1 MAASPGRLTVARVLL
16 VDLERAWRGGQEQ
29 ALLLMTGLKRRGHC
43 AELVAVRDSA
53 IALRAQAAG
62 IRVHATPDA
71 GRRIGAA
78 RRVRGLLREKRFDIV
93 YANEAHALTAA
104 WLARSHRH
112 VPLVAARRV
121 VFPLSGGAI
130 SRARYRAAA
139 RILAISV
146 AVRNELLAA
155 GVDANRIELV
165 PDGVEIPAPIKPDAR
180 EKARKKWAFQADETV
195 VEYVGALTAE
205 KGHALLIEAFAKLRR
220 ECANCRLLLAGEGP
234 LRAQLERQAREAGLA
249 SAIIFAGFVS
259 DVDSV
264 YAAGD
269 LFVFPSLA
277 EGSGSSLLRA
287 MAYGLPV
294 LALAR
299 GGVAE
304 IIEDGRSGVLVQ
316 EANAEDLA
324 RAAARLLKNAELRE
338 RLSRAGRETVSSRYS
353 VDRMVDGTARI
364 LEKLIAERPGKQ

>member
-78 RRVRGLLREKRFDIV
+78 RRVRGLLGEKRFDIV

-139 RILAISV
+139 RILAISE

-165 PDGVEIPAPIKPDAR
+165 PDGVEIPAPIRPEAR

-195 VEYVGALTAE
+195 LECVGALTAE

-316 EANAEDLA
+316 EASAEDLA

-338 RLSRAGRETVSSRYS
+338 RLSRAGRETVTSRYS

-364 LEKLIAERPGKQ
+364 LEKLIAERAGKQ